1 MTEEISLK
9 RFIRIVLAVILTLS
23 PSIAAAD
30 QIDNNVY
37 EITKEFEN
45 DQLVITQTY
54 TQSGQPD
61 KFDIEYAMRDFKDT
75 NENNAFKIRL
85 SVFGF
90 DLRKADLPNLIDNQS
105 VEIQI
110 KTPVKANAPAHLY
123 LNRDGYIP
131 LDVASGKIWY
141 PEFYESG
148 KPLEL
153 LISYGDL
160 ERLMTFGPG
169 EQPVKYLGWVLKE
182 VGGTLQTSRFLAEG
196 LIPLAYVREASKR
209 IETEVRKIHQ
219 VVGKDRIC

>member
-1 MTEEISLK
+1 MTAELCCKRLVLTASL
-9 RFIRIVLAVILTLS
+9 LLS
-23 PSIAAAD
+23 APVAAAV
-30 QIDNNVY
+30 QIDKNTC

-45 DQLVITQTY
+45 DQLVIKQTY
-54 TQSGQPD
+54 TQSGLPD

-75 NENNAFKIRL
+75 SDNNAFKIRL
-85 SVFGF
+85 SVYGF
-90 DLRKADLPNLIDNQS
+90 DLRHTDLPNLLDNQS
-105 VEIQI
+105 IEIQI
-110 KTPVKANAPAHLY
+110 KTQAKANAPAHLY
-123 LNRDGYIP
+123 LKRDWYIP

-141 PEFYESG
+141 PEFYEGG

-182 VGGTLQTSRFLAEG
+182 IGDTLATSRFLTEG
-196 LIPLAYVREASKR
+196 LIPLADVREASKR
-209 IETEVRKIHQ
+209 IEIEVKKIQQ